1 MSASALEFSRPIDV
15 ADLPAEGRAFAIEAS
30 ASECARVA
38 ARLSVP
44 AVESLQ
50 ADGTVRPQ
58 GRVGV
63 VRLAGTVS
71 ARVRQICVVTLEPFD
86 VTITADLERLYD
98 ASIGDEWADAEDEQG
113 QLVVHVGPDA
123 FSEPLADA
131 RIDVGEA
138 AVEQLALE
146 LDPHPRKPG
155 ATFAV
160 PIDGRVADALP
171 ASSPFAKL
179 AGLRRRQPG
188 GPH

>member
-15 ADLPAEGRAFAIEAS
+15 ADLPAEGRAFAIAAS

-50 ADGTVRPQ
+50 AQGTVAPQ
-58 GRVGV
+58 GRLGV
-63 VRLAGTVS
+63 VRLAGTLT

-86 VTITADLERLYD
+86 VTISAALERLYD
-98 ASIGDEWADAEDEQG
+98 AAIGDEWADAEDDGG
-113 QLVVHVGPDA
+113 QLVAHVGPDA
-123 FSEPLADA
+123 FSEPLVDA

-160 PIDGRVADALP
+160 PTDGGAADARPP
-171 ASSPFAKL
+171 ASAFAKL
-179 AGLRRRQPG
+179 ASLRRRQPG